1 MKAGETIV
9 ESQVLFVLC
18 ISDSPNKLFPKA
30 NGAKKDHRRATPK
43 ANCAKKI
50 TEELLQ
56 KRTVQKDH
64 RRATPKANCAKKI
77 TEELLQKRTV
87 QIYSEFLYNF
97 RNIYSA
103 FLYHFRISIL
113 NFRNNGF

>member
-30 NGAKKDHRRATPK
+30 NGAKK
-43 ANCAKKI
+43 I

-56 KRTVQKDH
+56 KRTVQK
-64 RRATPKANCAKKI
+64 R
-77 TEELLQKRTV
+77 LQKS
-87 QIYSEFLYNF
+87 YSKSELYKYIPHF
-97 RNIYSA
+97 YIISA
-103 FLYHFRISIL
+103 ISIPHFYIISAYL
-113 NFRNNGF
+113 S

>member
-30 NGAKKDHRRATPK
+30 NGAKKITEELLQKRTVQKRLQK
-43 ANCAKKI
+43 SYSKSELYKKI

-56 KRTVQKDH
+56 KRTVQK
-64 RRATPKANCAKKI
+64 R
-77 TEELLQKRTV
+77 LQKS
-87 QIYSEFLYNF
+87 YSKSELYKYIPHF
-97 RNIYSA
+97 YIISA
-103 FLYHFRISIL
+103 ISIPHFYIISAYL
-113 NFRNNGF
+113 S

>member
-30 NGAKKDHRRATPK
+30 NGAKKITEELLQKRTVQKRLQK
-43 ANCAKKI
+43 SYSKSELYKKI

-56 KRTVQKDH
+56 KRTVQK
-64 RRATPKANCAKKI
+64 R
-77 TEELLQKRTV
+77 LQKS
-87 QIYSEFLYNF
+87 YSKSELYKYIPHF
-97 RNIYSA
+97 YIESA
-103 FLYHFRISIL
+103 LPDFPL
-113 NFRNNGF
+113 

>member
-1 MKAGETIV
+1 VKAGKTIV

-30 NGAKKDHRRATPK
+30 NGEKKITEELLQKRTVQ
-43 ANCAKKI
+43 KKI

-87 QIYSEFLYNF
+87 L
-97 RNIYSA
+97 IYSA

-113 NFRNNGF
+113 KFRNNGF